1 MSKRILIIAAL
12 GFLCSTM
19 MAQGL
24 NWNQEQFMARERIE
38 PSRDELPASASLA
51 KYAPYT
57 FLQHGSTCVAYSLAN
72 ARTILWAKNN
82 NVTDKDE
89 ITRNA
94 FSPWFIYYRN
104 KSADDADC
112 SGGLLPEP
120 AIEDVLNNGIAP
132 LWDVE
137 FDQYWPFTESVL
149 TNWYPPD
156 YTADVATAY
165 QYKLDNAYRLETL
178 ADVKTSL
185 ALDMPIL
192 VGMYPPD
199 SFGDLLDIETWTPS
213 ADELPNANNGHAMVI
228 VAYDDN
234 RNGGSV
240 QILNSWSYQ
249 WGKDGYIWVSYD
261 DFLRFTAG
269 AYGLEANSEQQFS
282 GGTQIFANTDSNAKI
297 IAAQSDEPQSM
308 AAKEF
313 DMKGDA
319 KDSAKMFKGLT
330 K

>member
-1 MSKRILIIAAL
+1 MLKRTIIIATA
-12 GFLCSTM
+12 FLWCSTL

-24 NWNQEQFMARERIE
+24 NWSQEQFMARERIE
-38 PSRDELPASASLA
+38 PSRDELPRSASLA
-51 KYAPYT
+51 QYAPYT
-57 FLQHGSTCVAYSLAN
+57 FLQHGSTCVAYSLAT

-82 NVTDKDE
+82 NQTNKDE

-104 KSADDADC
+104 KSPEDSDC

-120 AIEDVLNNGIAP
+120 AIEDVLNYGVAP

-137 FDQYWPFTESVL
+137 HDLYWPFTESVL

-156 YTADVATAY
+156 YTTDVSTAY

-199 SFGDLLDIETWTPS
+199 SFGDLMGVDTWKPD
-213 ADELPNANNGHAMVI
+213 AAEQPNANNGHAMVI
-228 VAYDDN
+228 VAYDDD

-249 WGKDGYIWVSYD
+249 WGDNGYIWVSYD

-282 GGTQIFANTDSNAKI
+282 AGTKIFANSDPNDKI

-308 AAKEF
+308 SSKDF